1 MKILVLSILL
11 LATTACS
18 RSSVMMSFADTL
30 AVSKTDEYFDL
41 TSQQK
46 EELKKDLRQD
56 LDALKKE
63 FLPEVAKTLR
73 KIESEV
79 SKGKIESELIAT
91 HFTEFHVHFKKLTSY
106 FANTAVKTV
115 VTFQPEQFD
124 YFAKTMKEE
133 IKDRSDVEE
142 QNEKAYKRYRR
153 SLEFWVG
160 GLSQD
165 QKDKLQGFL
174 NQNPYPVKLETE
186 NKEYVVRQFLEV
198 KADKEKLKEYVRSIY
213 IDYESPRLPAFTEA
227 LNSHKKAFQKFLAE
241 TLWPTISKNQIENLK
256 ANLIARA
263 EELEKIAQR

>member
-1 MKILVLSILL
+1 MKILVLSFLL

-46 EELKKDLRQD
+46 EDLKKDLRQD
-56 LDALKKE
+56 IDALKKE

-73 KIESEV
+73 RIESEV

-115 VTFQPEQFD
+115 ATFKPEQFD
-124 YFAKTMKEE
+124 YFEKTMKEE

-142 QNEKAYKRYRR
+142 QNEKAFKRYRR
-153 SLEFWVG
+153 SLEFWIG

-165 QKDKLQGFL
+165 QKDRIQAFL
-174 NQNPYPVKLETE
+174 KQNPYPVKLETE
-186 NKEYVVRQFLEV
+186 NKEHIVKQFLEV
-198 KADKEKLKEYVRSIY
+198 KTDKEKLKVYVRTLY
-213 IDYESPRLPAFTEA
+213 LDYEAPRLPSFTES
-227 LNSHKKAFQKFLAE
+227 LQLHKKAFQNFLSE
-241 TLWPTISKNQIENLK
+241 SLWPTISKNQLENLK
-256 ANLIARA
+256 ANLISRA
-263 EELEKIAQR
+263 EELEKLAQR